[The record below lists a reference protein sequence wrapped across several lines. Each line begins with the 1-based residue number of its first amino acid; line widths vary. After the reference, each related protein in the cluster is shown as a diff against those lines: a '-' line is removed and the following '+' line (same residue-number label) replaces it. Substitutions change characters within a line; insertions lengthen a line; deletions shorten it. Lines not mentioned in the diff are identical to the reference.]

1 LKVKSW
7 KIGKFG
13 FVLEVVSMVVLAG
26 VLAFGG
32 GVGLSV
38 LYFGGLWLTVRR
50 VVAGAWPKLALL
62 GSFVVRSGLVLLGFY
77 LVILWMGERWEL
89 LAVCLLGFIA
99 GRTILVRR
107 WGPRS
112 AGASKR
118 SIIPHS

>member
-1 LKVKSW
+1 MG
-7 KIGKFG
+7 I
-13 FVLEVVSMVVLAG
+13 LAG

-50 VVAGAWPKLALL
+50 VVAGAWPKVALL

-89 LAVCLLGFIA
+89 LAACLLGFIV
-99 GRTILVRR
+99 GRTLLVRR
-107 WGPRS
+107 WGPRP
-112 AGASKR
+112 ARASES
-118 SIIPHS
+118 SIIPHP

>member
-1 LKVKSW
+1 MEL
-7 KIGKFG
+7 
-13 FVLEVVSMVVLAG
+13 LAG
-26 VLAFGG
+26 LLAFGG

-50 VVAGAWPKLALL
+50 VVAEDWPQALLL
-62 GSFVVRSGLVLLGFY
+62 GSFVVRAGLVLLGFY

-89 LAVCLLGFIA
+89 LAACLLGFVV

-112 AGASKR
+112 ARDSKR

>member
-1 LKVKSW
+1 MT
-7 KIGKFG
+7 
-13 FVLEVVSMVVLAG
+13 VLYG

-50 VVAGAWPKLALL
+50 VVAAEWPRSFLL
-62 GSFVVRSGLVLLGFY
+62 GSFVVRTGLVLLGFY

-89 LAVCLLGFIA
+89 LAACLLGFVV

-112 AGASKR
+112 ARDSKR

>member
-1 LKVKSW
+1 M
-7 KIGKFG
+7 I
-13 FVLEVVSMVVLAG
+13 LAG

-38 LYFGGLWLTVRR
+38 LYFGGLWMTVRR

-89 LAVCLLGFIA
+89 LVACLLGFIV

-112 AGASKR
+112 TRASER
-118 SIIPHS
+118 SIVPHS